1 MSLLLSRIDVQ
12 NMSYEGLVEFLKVGL
27 QEGAQIDYKEALSG
41 ASKNEAHREFLKDVS
56 AFANAHGGLLIIGV
70 KEPEDG
76 LPIDDQILGVTD
88 GTSLAKDLERVA
100 ATSIDPR
107 IPGLLLKSVPVPSNT
122 DVILVF
128 IPPSMN
134 RPHMVSYRKHRSFY
148 IRHSESSVP
157 MTTHEI
163 RDTVLS
169 SATSE
174 GRALSYAES
183 LQIEASE
190 YLIKTEPG
198 FLIQAIPLI
207 SLNEKWTVLE
217 EPITGIIRG
226 ENRRNRYRYY
236 QFDLASNVVPTPTI
250 YGVIGRE
257 SREDNDWQTEVHRN
271 GYIQAAYMDIQH
283 PPNHPD
289 HFALHDGYY
298 DLFRAF
304 ADFCQELWN
313 ATQTDLPYLLRC
325 MYLNAESTMFFT
337 GGSFDRS
344 TKPFGKHQIIWPDQ
358 IRQVGQPLEN
368 IRDEWTVQLF
378 NAFGLNWKVPK

>member
-12 NMSYEGLVEFLKVGL
+12 NMSDESLLRFLKLGL

-41 ASKNEAHREFLKDVS
+41 SSKNETYKEFLKDIS
-56 AFANAHGGLLIIGV
+56 AFANAHGGILVIGV

-76 LPIDDQILGVTD
+76 LSIDDQILGITD
-88 GTSLAKDLERVA
+88 GMNLAKDLERVA

-107 IPGLLLKSVPVPSNT
+107 IPGLLIKPVPIPNNT

-134 RPHMVSYRKHRSFY
+134 RPHMVSYKKHRSFY

-174 GRALSYAES
+174 GRARSYAETQ
-183 LQIEASE
+183 QIETSE

-207 SLNEKWTVLE
+207 SLYEKWQVLE
-217 EPITGIIRG
+217 EPITSIIRG
-226 ENRRNRYRYY
+226 ENRRNRYRYD
-236 QFDLASNVVPTPTI
+236 QFNLASDVVPTPTI
-250 YGVIGRE
+250 CGVIGRE
-257 SREDNDWQTEVHRN
+257 SREDNNWQTEVHRN
-271 GYIQAAYMDIQH
+271 GYIQAAYMDIQ
-283 PPNHPD
+283 PPPK
-289 HFALHDGYY
+289 
-298 DLFRAF
+298 
-304 ADFCQELWN
+304 
-313 ATQTDLPYLLRC
+313 LPRLLR
-325 MYLNAESTMFFT
+325 LA
-337 GGSFDRS
+337 
-344 TKPFGKHQIIWPDQ
+344 
-358 IRQVGQPLEN
+358 
-368 IRDEWTVQLF
+368 
-378 NAFGLNWKVPK
+378 

>member
-12 NMSYEGLVEFLKVGL
+12 NMSYGSLLRFLKLGL

-41 ASKNEAHREFLKDVS
+41 SSKNETYKEFLKDIS
-56 AFANAHGGLLIIGV
+56 AFANAHGGLLVIGV

-76 LPIDDQILGVTD
+76 LSIDDQILGVTA
-88 GTSLAKDLERVA
+88 GTNLAKDLERVA
-100 ATSIDPR
+100 ATCIDPR
-107 IPGLLLKSVPVPSNT
+107 IPGLLIKPVPIQNNT

-134 RPHMVSYRKHRSFY
+134 RPHMVSYKKHRSFY

-174 GRALSYAES
+174 GRARSYAETQ
-183 LQIEASE
+183 QIETSE

-207 SLNEKWTVLE
+207 SLYEKWQVLE
-217 EPITGIIRG
+217 EPITSIVRG
-226 ENRRNRYRYY
+226 EERRNRYRYD
-236 QFDLASNVVPTPTI
+236 QFDLASDVVPTPTI

-257 SREDNDWQTEVHRN
+257 SRENNYWQTEVHRN
-271 GYIQAAYMDIQH
+271 GYIQAAYTDIQH
-283 PPNHPD
+283 PPNYPD
-289 HFALHDGYY
+289 YFALHDGFY

-304 ADFCQELWN
+304 GDFCQELWN

-325 MYLNAESTMFFT
+325 MYINAENTIFFT
-337 GGSFDRS
+337 GGSFDRA
-344 TKPFGKHQIIWPDQ
+344 TKPYGKLQIIWPDQ
-358 IRQVGQPLEN
+358 IRQVGQPLKN
-368 IRDEWTVQLF
+368 IIDEWTVQLF